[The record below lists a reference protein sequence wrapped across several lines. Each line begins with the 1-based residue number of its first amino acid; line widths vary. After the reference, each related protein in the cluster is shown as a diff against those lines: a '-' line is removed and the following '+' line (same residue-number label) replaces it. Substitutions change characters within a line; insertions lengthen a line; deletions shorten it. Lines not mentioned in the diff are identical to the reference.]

1 MPERRREPLRRQV
14 EELVARFE
22 GEVGRRGWVT
32 RRYPNGLRDD
42 ASRVDEVPS
51 LYLKSSIGKSKG
63 APPGKWEIPLPE
75 GEASLNKSQGD

>member
-14 EELVARFE
+14 EELVACFE

-42 ASRVDEVPS
+42 ARRVDEVPS

-63 APPGKWEIPLPE
+63 APPGKWEVPLLE
-75 GEASLNKSQGD
+75 